1 VHGIA
6 LLPLPERIVSTEER
20 KPDIER
26 YAKEAIDLALKG
38 QWKEAVAAN
47 RKILE
52 TFPDDVESHNRLG
65 RALMEIGEYG
75 KAKDA
80 YKRALE
86 LAPHNRI
93 AKKNLE
99 RLSYL
104 RKQAPK
110 GANNK
115 VVVDI
120 FVEETGKAR
129 VVRLI
134 RLATRE
140 ILAQMAPGE
149 EVSLHIEGQRLLT
162 QSSRGEYLGE
172 VEPKYGSRLVK
183 LMLGGN
189 RYVAAINSLG
199 EHEAKVI
206 IREVYQDPAQ
216 AGHPSFPLRERE
228 GFRPYVRESL
238 LRQRFEEEELSE
250 DVDETA
256 EAEREGF
263 TVADFYDSS
272 NENEGKTWTE

>member
-1 VHGIA
+1 MSA
-6 LLPLPERIVSTEER
+6 EER
-20 KPDIER
+20 KPEIER

-38 QWKEAVAAN
+38 QWKDAVAVN
-47 RKILE
+47 KKILE

-65 RALMEIGEYG
+65 RALMELGDYA
-75 KAKDA
+75 KAKAA
-80 YKRALE
+80 YNRALE

-104 RKQAPK
+104 RKKAPK
-110 GANNK
+110 HANK

-134 RLATRE
+134 RPATKE
-140 ILAQMAPGE
+140 VLAQMAPGE
-149 EVSLHIEGQRLLT
+149 EVGLHVEGQRLLAKT
-162 QSSRGEYLGE
+162 SRGDYIGE

-183 LMLGGN
+183 LMSGGN

-199 EHEAKVI
+199 DHEVKVI
-206 IREVYQDPAQ
+206 IREIYQDPSQ

-238 LRQRFEEEELSE
+238 LRQRFEEEDLSE

-272 NENEGKTWTE
+272 STESEGKAWSE

>member
-1 VHGIA
+1 MMFSPHSWSVA
-6 LLPLPERIVSTEER
+6 VSAQEKKPE
-20 KPDIER
+20 IER
-26 YAKEAIDLALKG
+26 YAKDAIDLALKG

-47 RKILE
+47 KKILE
-52 TFPDDVESHNRLG
+52 IFPEDVESHNRLG
-65 RALMEIGEYG
+65 RALMEIGEYA
-75 KAKDA
+75 KAKEA
-80 YKRALE
+80 YNRALE

-110 GANNK
+110 RPNNR

-134 RLATRE
+134 RLAAKE
-140 ILAQMAPGE
+140 VLALMAPGE
-149 EVSLHIEGQRLLT
+149 EVSLHVEGQRLIT
-162 QSSRGEYLGE
+162 KSGRGEYIGE
-172 VEPKYGSRLVK
+172 VEPRYGSRLVK
-183 LMLGGN
+183 LMAGGN
-189 RYVAAINSLG
+189 KYVAAVNSLG
-199 EHEAKVI
+199 EHELKVI
-206 IREVYQDPAQ
+206 IRETYQDPSQ
-216 AGHPSFPLRERE
+216 AGHPSFPLREKE

-238 LRQRFEEEELSE
+238 LRQRFEEEELAE

-272 NENEGKTWTE
+272 AENEGKNWSE

>member
-1 VHGIA
+1 MSA
-6 LLPLPERIVSTEER
+6 EER
-20 KPDIER
+20 KPEIER
-26 YAKEAIDLALKG
+26 RAREAIGLALKG
-38 QWKEAVAAN
+38 KWKEAGAAN
-47 RKILE
+47 KKILE
-52 TFPDDVESHNRLG
+52 TVPDDVESHNRLG
-65 RALMEIGEYG
+65 RALMELGEYS

-80 YKRALE
+80 YNRALQ

-110 GANNK
+110 RTNNK

-134 RLATRE
+134 RLAARE
-140 ILAQMAPGE
+140 VLAQMAPGE
-149 EVSLHIEGQRLLT
+149 EISLHIEGQRLLAKT
-162 QSSRGEYLGE
+162 GRGDYIGE

-183 LMLGGN
+183 LMSGGN
-189 RYVAAINSLG
+189 KYVAAINSLG
-199 EHEAKVI
+199 EHEVKVI
-206 IREVYQDPAQ
+206 IREIYQDPSQ

-238 LRQRFEEEELSE
+238 LRQRFEEEDLSE
-250 DVDETA
+250 DMDETA
-256 EAEREGF
+256 EVEREGF

-272 NENEGKTWTE
+272 STEGDGKAWSE